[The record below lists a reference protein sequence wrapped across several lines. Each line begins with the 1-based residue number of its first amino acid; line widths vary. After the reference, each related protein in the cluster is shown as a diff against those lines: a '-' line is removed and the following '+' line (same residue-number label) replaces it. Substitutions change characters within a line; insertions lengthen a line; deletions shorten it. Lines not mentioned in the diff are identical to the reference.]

1 MFAIHE
7 LTILTITQ
15 QEVGV
20 LAGVLNILA
29 KYSAKIDKITFE
41 GTKHLAYKIKDHNYG
56 GFIFIRFMVSGEH
69 NCKNICNEIQTH
81 LDLNE
86 DTLRYICVNVS
97 ERPFMKIFEKLN
109 KKFYKEPIEAKVE
122 NEI

>member
-56 GFIFIRFMVSGEH
+56 GF
-69 NCKNICNEIQTH
+69 
-81 LDLNE
+81 
-86 DTLRYICVNVS
+86 
-97 ERPFMKIFEKLN
+97 MKIFEKLN

>member
-20 LAGVLNILA
+20 LAGVLDILA
-29 KYSAKIDKITFE
+29 KYSAKVDEITFE
-41 GTKHLAYKIKDHNYG
+41 GTKRLAYEIKDHNYG
-56 GFIFIRFMVSGEH
+56 GYIFIRFMVSGEC

-81 LDLNE
+81 LDSNE
-86 DTLRYICVNVS
+86 DTLRYLCVDVS
-97 ERPFMKIFEKLN
+97 EKAFTKIFEKLN
-109 KKFYKEPIEAKVE
+109 KKFYNEPAGTNEGE
-122 NEI
+122 NE